1 MAQMTDIDQTIAAIA
16 SPAGDALRGIVRIS
30 GPETMAILGR
40 LMPDVD
46 WQRLGRHRL
55 VHGRLAPETL
65 PDIPAMVLFWP
76 DDRSYTR
83 QPSAEIHVPGAAPLL
98 DWIMELVCC
107 AGARLAR
114 PGEFTMRAFLAGR
127 IDLTQAEAI
136 LGLIDA
142 TEESQLQVALRQ
154 LAGGLAT
161 PLDQL
166 RDALVHVLAELEAG
180 LDFVEEDIEF
190 ISPQELVARLSN
202 VESRIDRIHCQ
213 VAGRDLA
220 GDEVVVLLEG
230 MPNAGK
236 SSLFNALAGET
247 AIVSNVPGTT
257 RDYVQANLEWNGVS
271 VRLID
276 TAGWDERQD
285 DLTQKV
291 RRATEQIRARADLR
305 ILCLDSARND
315 YSIREIELLQSK
327 QPGLIVAW
335 TKSDLRPQEKPTAV
349 PSVATSSL
357 TGMGLDQ
364 LRAMVLDLVA
374 HDSKREMPVLLAT
387 AVRARTSLAQ
397 AAEHV
402 REAIALASAQG
413 GDELVAAE
421 LRLALAELGTVVGT
435 VYTDDILDV
444 VFGQF
449 CIGK

>member
-16 SPAGDALRGIVRIS
+16 SPAGDAVRGIVRIS
-30 GPETMAILGR
+30 GPETMAILSR
-40 LMPDVD
+40 LMPDVA
-46 WQRLGRHRL
+46 WQKLERHRL
-55 VHGRLAPETL
+55 VHGKLAPETL
-65 PDIPAMVLFWP
+65 PDIAAMVLFWP
-76 DDRSYTR
+76 DHRSYTR
-83 QPSAEIHVPGAAPLL
+83 QPSAEIHVPGSRPLL
-98 DWIMELVCC
+98 DWIMDLVCA

-190 ISPQELVARLSN
+190 ISSQELVARLSQ
-202 VESRIDRIHCQ
+202 VQSRITQIHRQ
-213 VAGRDLA
+213 VADRGLA
-220 GDEVVVLLEG
+220 DDEAVVLLEG

-236 SSLFNALAGET
+236 SSLFNALAGGQ

-257 RDYVQANLEWNGVS
+257 RDYVQANLEWDGVS
-271 VRLID
+271 MRLID
-276 TAGWDERQD
+276 TAGWDDAED
-285 DLTQKV
+285 ELTQKV
-291 RRATEQIRARADLR
+291 RRATEEVWGRADLR
-305 ILCLDSARND
+305 ILCLDATREDFSA
-315 YSIREIELLQSK
+315 REIELLKSNE
-327 QPGLIVAW
+327 PGLLVAW
-335 TKSDLRPQEKPTAV
+335 TKTDLRPPEMPTVA
-349 PSVATSSL
+349 PSVATSSV
-357 TGMGLDQ
+357 TGKGLDQ
-364 LRAMVLDLVA
+364 LRAMVLGMLA

-387 AVRARTSLAQ
+387 AVRARTSLAR

-402 REAIALASAQG
+402 REAIGLASAQG